1 MKKLV
6 FLGVLILLVGAGSAT
21 AQVSA
26 SDQLTVTANNQGIFH
41 FEIAAA
47 SVDLGTVNANGDLLG
62 GNFPGMTGARNGA
75 GTGAVYTAD
84 NATTWIC
91 SSAPKR
97 NVEIAENGSSVV
109 GVLPLDAL
117 EVRSNAP
124 SVGTSGGWIT
134 LGTGGTL
141 VSGMTNVG
149 NGANS
154 ATGDLDLQL
163 TVLDTDAVGSTTWT
177 VVLTASSV

>member
-6 FLGVLILLVGAGSAT
+6 FLGILILLAGAVPAM
-21 AQVSA
+21 AQSA
-26 SDQLTVTANNQGIFH
+26 SDQLTVTANNQGIFL
-41 FEIAAA
+41 FDIAAA

-62 GNFPGMTGARNGA
+62 GNPSGLSGVRNGSD
-75 GTGAVYTAD
+75 TGAVYTLD
-84 NATTWIC
+84 DATTWTC

-97 NVEIAENGSSVV
+97 NVDIAENGSSVA
-109 GVLPLDAL
+109 GVLPLGAL
-117 EVRSNAP
+117 EVRSQAP
-124 SVGTSGGWIT
+124 SNGGTSGGWIT
-134 LGTGGTL
+134 LGTSGTL

-163 TVLDTDAVGSTTWT
+163 TVLDTDATGSTTWT
-177 VVLTASSV
+177 VILTASSV